1 MKKMSPLQIDQLN
14 IFFYWIV
21 EQRRETIEQ
30 FYIRSN
36 ENFLEHELLKER
48 LPDKVVFRAR
58 TADKTMFV
66 RLILPGVTEIQTMSI
81 FSC

>member
-1 MKKMSPLQIDQLN
+1 MKKMSPLQIDQLD

-48 LPDKVVFRAR
+48 LPDKVVFRA
-58 TADKTMFV
+58 
-66 RLILPGVTEIQTMSI
+66 
-81 FSC
+81 